1 MTTGP
6 GTVDRVVV
14 VALTVV
20 DVVGVGVLEVLE
32 VLVELDDAVLAAR
45 VRSPPPP
52 PLQAARIS
60 RPSAVT
66 SSRTLLV
73 SPHGLA
79 RDARAPAGRDL
90 RPAAG
95 DRPSR

>member
-1 MTTGP
+1 
-6 GTVDRVVV
+6 VV

-20 DVVGVGVLEVLE
+20 DVDGVGVLEVLVE
-32 VLVELDDAVLAAR
+32 VDDAVLAAR

-60 RPSAVT
+60 RPSAVR

-73 SPHGLA
+73 SL
-79 RDARAPAGRDL
+79 
-90 RPAAG
+90 
-95 DRPSR
+95 DRWTCA